1 MPLTPSE
8 QAELNALRTEFAGAN
23 SAPAGLSAS
32 ERAELESLRSEFAGG
47 PTPGQQALEGMSSW
61 DRGLAGAGK
70 ALADTWHG
78 VKQLGAEGANFV
90 SPDLVSDET
99 VAGLRREADETRARD
114 EALMADPHGGGGNLA
129 GNIALGV
136 ALPGKKLV
144 TAIGSAAGYG
154 AAQPVGV
161 DESRTENTATSA
173 AFGGAAGV
181 AAKGVGRV
189 LKPVRAQAGKG
200 VDKLMDYAEGKG
212 FKLSAGQ
219 RTGSR
224 HLQNAEAAIETLPT
238 SGSPLK
244 KLQDHN
250 QTVANR
256 LVAKE
261 MGESVDTIT
270 PDVIE
275 GARTRI
281 GGVMDKLT
289 KDRQFDVDHK
299 FFDDIFKIRAQ
310 YGKTLK
316 GQQSG
321 EIRSL
326 LDELAAGAKARNPQ
340 IEAAQYQRTASALKK
355 EAEASFR
362 SGADVNGAQVKRE
375 IAEAF
380 EGLAERNLTGEELK
394 ALQQARRQ
402 YSATLIAEKAVRADE
417 SGDIMIERIAQAT
430 KTHRRVATRQ
440 GEKDELVRL
449 GRLGQRLK
457 KQLIPNSGTAERSWW
472 LRAAQN
478 PLSGAGLGAAGG
490 YAMGGDPLAGAA
502 LGLGGPWAI
511 GRGMYSKAGQNY
523 LRRGVPNTNRL
534 IEVLSRTAPGAASG
548 AAASAQSAR

>member
-1 MPLTPSE
+1 MPLTAPE
-8 QAELNALRTEFAGAN
+8 QAELNALRAEFAGAN
-23 SAPAGLSAS
+23 SAPAGLSAP
-32 ERAELESLRSEFAGG
+32 ERAELESLRSEFGG
-47 PTPGQQALEGMSSW
+47 PAPGEQALEGMSSW

-70 ALADTWHG
+70 ALADVWHG
-78 VKQLGAEGANFV
+78 TKQIGAEAANFV

-99 VAGLRREADETRARD
+99 VARLRAESDETKARD

-129 GNIALGV
+129 GHIALGV
-136 ALPGKKLV
+136 ALPAKKLV

-161 DESRTENTATSA
+161 EESRTENTATSA

-181 AAKGVGRV
+181 AAKGAGRA

-200 VDKLMDYAEGKG
+200 ADKLMDYAESKG
-212 FKLSAGQ
+212 FKFSAGQ
-219 RTGSR
+219 RTGSK
-224 HLQNAEAAIETLPT
+224 HLQNAEAAIETVPT
-238 SGSPLK
+238 SGSPLRGIH
-244 KLQDHN
+244 DHN

-256 LVAKE
+256 LVATE
-261 MGESVDTIT
+261 MGETVDKIT

-275 GARTRI
+275 AARTRI

-299 FFDDIFKIRAQ
+299 FFDDVFRIRAQ

-326 LDELAAGAKARNPQ
+326 LDELAAGAKTRKPR

-362 SGADVNGAQVKRE
+362 SGANINDAQVKRE

-380 EGLAERNLTGEELK
+380 EGLAERNLTGPELQ

-402 YSATLIAEKAVRADE
+402 YSATLIAEKSVRADE

-478 PLSGAGLGAAGG
+478 PLSGAGLGAATG
-490 YAMGGDPLAGAA
+490 YATGNDPLLGAA
-502 LGLGGPWAI
+502 IGLGGPWAI
-511 GRGMYSKAGQNY
+511 GRGMYSNAGQNY